1 MITDPR
7 WTALDKSRRDE
18 LLSEYRDINIGFG
31 ERWWE
36 DVDAQIREEMR
47 EIGIH
52 VNQLYFS
59 GFWSQGDG
67 AAIEG
72 FVDDWFKVLT
82 HLKDPHAEAR
92 AKLANSEFWDFM
104 VLSKGHYCHSGT
116 LRTTYT
122 IPEDS
127 NPFDQDKDPLR
138 HYAWRIANPHVPSG
152 LEIEALEKQLLQL
165 FVERSDDAYKRLEQE
180 YNYLTSDETV
190 AAYIL
195 DHAWEE
201 LDDLGENED
210 KEEGEIYTA

>member
-1 MITDPR
+1 MMISDPR

-18 LLSEYRDINIGFG
+18 LLSEYRDTNIGFG

-36 DVDAQIREEMR
+36 DVDAQIREEMG

-92 AKLANSEFWDFM
+92 ARLANTEGWEFR
-104 VLSKGHYCHSGT
+104 VNSTGSYCHSGT
-116 LRTTYT
+116 LRATYS

-127 NPFDQDKDPLR
+127 NPFDQDEDPLR
-138 HYAWRIANPHVPSG
+138 HYAWRIANPHVPSE
-152 LEIEALEKQLLQL
+152 LEIEVLEKQLLQL
-165 FVERSDDAYKRLEQE
+165 FVERSDDAYGRLETE
-180 YNYLTSDETV
+180 YDYLTSDEVV
-190 AAYIL
+190 ATYIL
-195 DHAWEE
+195 EHCPEE
-201 LDDLGENED
+201 LTPEV
-210 KEEGEIYTA
+210 EEEELAA

>member
-18 LLSEYRDINIGFG
+18 LLNEYRDINIGFDR
-31 ERWWE
+31 RWW
-36 DVDAQIREEMR
+36 DGVDAQIREEMQ
-47 EIGIH
+47 EIGIR

-72 FVDDWFKVLT
+72 YVDDWFKVFT

-92 AKLANSEFWDFM
+92 ARLANNEDWSLR
-104 VLSKGHYCHSGT
+104 VLSKGQYCHSGT
-116 LRTTYT
+116 LQATYD

-127 NPFDQDKDPLR
+127 NPFDQDEDPLR
-138 HYAWRIANPHVPSG
+138 HYAWRIANPHVPNE
-152 LEIEALEKQLLQL
+152 LEIEALEERLLQL

-180 YNYLTSDETV
+180 HEYLTSDEV
-190 AAYIL
+190 IASYIL
-195 DHAWEE
+195 EHCPEE
-201 LDDLGENED
+201 LTP
-210 KEEGEIYTA
+210 EEEEEEELAA

>member
-1 MITDPR
+1 MMVSDPR

-18 LLSEYRDINIGFG
+18 LLDEHRNTNVGFG

-36 DVDAQIREEMR
+36 GVDAQIREEME

-72 FVDDWFKVLT
+72 YVDDWFKVFT

-92 AKLANSEFWDFM
+92 ARLANTEGWGFRVNSAG
-104 VLSKGHYCHSGT
+104 SYCHSGT

-127 NPFDQDKDPLR
+127 NPFDQDEDPLR
-138 HYAWRIANPHVPSG
+138 HYAWRIANPHIPSEQ
-152 LEIEALEKQLLQL
+152 EIEALEKRLLRL
-165 FVERSDDAYKRLEQE
+165 FVERSDGAYKRLEAE
-180 YNYLTSDETV
+180 YDYLTSDEVV
-190 AAYIL
+190 ATYIL
-195 DHAWEE
+195 EHCPEE
-201 LDDLGENED
+201 LTP
-210 KEEGEIYTA
+210 EEEEEEIAA

>member
-7 WTALDKSRRDE
+7 WTALDESRRDE
-18 LLSEYRDINIGFG
+18 LLNEYRDINIGFG

-36 DVDAQIREEMR
+36 GVDVQIREEMQ
-47 EIGIH
+47 EIGIRAT
-52 VNQLYFS
+52 QLYFS

-72 FVDDWFKVLT
+72 YVDDWFKVFT

-92 AKLANSEFWDFM
+92 ARLANTEGWAFRVNST
-104 VLSKGHYCHSGT
+104 GRYCHSGT
-116 LRTTYT
+116 LQATYD

-127 NPFDQDKDPLR
+127 NPFDQDEDPLR
-138 HYAWRIANPHVPSG
+138 HYAWRIANPHVPSEQ
-152 LEIEALEKQLLQL
+152 EIEALERRLLQL

-180 YNYLTSDETV
+180 HEYLTSDETV

-195 DHAWEE
+195 EHCPEE
-201 LDDLGENED
+201 LTED
-210 KEEGEIYTA
+210 EEEEELAA

>member
-7 WTALDKSRRDE
+7 WTALSKSRQDALLDE
-18 LLSEYRDINIGFG
+18 HRNANVGFD
-31 ERWWE
+31 ERWWQGVH
-36 DVDAQIREEMR
+36 DQVREEMQ
-47 EIGIH
+47 EIGVH

-92 AKLANSEFWDFM
+92 ARLANHEFWDFM

-116 LRTTYT
+116 LRTTYN

-127 NPFDQDKDPLR
+127 NPFDQDEDPLR
-138 HYAWRIANPHVPSG
+138 HHAWRIANPHVPSEQ
-152 LEIEALEKQLLQL
+152 EIETLEKRLLQL

-180 YNYLTSDETV
+180 YDHLTSDEV
-190 AAYIL
+190 IASYIL
-195 DHAWEE
+195 EHCPEE
-201 LDDLGENED
+201 LTPEVEEN
-210 KEEGEIYTA
+210 KEEELAA